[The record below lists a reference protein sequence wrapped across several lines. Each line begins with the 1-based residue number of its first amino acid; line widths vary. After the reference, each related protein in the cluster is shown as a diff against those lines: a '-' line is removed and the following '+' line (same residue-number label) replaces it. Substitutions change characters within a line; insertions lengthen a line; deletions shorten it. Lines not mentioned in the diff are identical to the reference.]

1 MKESINN
8 YVRKKN
14 KEAFVKF
21 LKKHIVG
28 EIILLLIVIG
38 LIALKVLRKEIALDL
53 KLAIQD
59 KKNSYGDDG
68 YDDDIEPLTE

>member
-1 MKESINN
+1 M
-8 YVRKKN
+8 
-14 KEAFVKF
+14 
-21 LKKHIVG
+21 
-28 EIILLLIVIG
+28 IG